1 MRQNPLKFSGMPDLS
16 RLAEAKR
23 LLLKTDLNVKEIAAR
38 TGFCAP
44 NYLIKKF
51 KAATGCTPL
60 KWEKR
65 TSL

>member
-1 MRQNPLKFSGMPDLS
+1 MRQNPLKFSGKPYLS

-23 LLLKTDLNVKEIAAR
+23 LLLKTDLNLKEIAAR

-51 KAATGCTPL
+51 KSTTGYTPF
-60 KWEKR
+60 KWKKR
-65 TSL
+65 TSQ